1 MPKRTDI
8 SSILIIGAGPIIIG
22 QACEFDY
29 SGTQA
34 IKALKEEGYRIILV
48 NSNPATIMTDP
59 DMADATYVE
68 PITPEIVAKIIEKE
82 RGDLS
87 EGFALLPTM
96 GGQTAL
102 NCALSLK
109 KLGVLEKYNVEMI
122 GATAEAIDKAED
134 RQLFREAMTRIGLD
148 TPQSRLANATVLKK
162 ADRERY
168 LAEIARIKA
177 LTVSPAEKAQVLEAF
192 ERNWKQGE
200 RDRRKRYQE
209 HAMGEA
215 LVALAHVGLPAVLRP
230 SFTMGGTG
238 GGIAYNRDEFLDIV
252 ERGLDASPTNEVLIE
267 ESVVGWK
274 EYEMEVVR
282 DKADNCIIVCSIENF
297 DPMGVH
303 TGDSITVAPALTL
316 TDKEYQIMR
325 DASLAVLREIGVE
338 TGGSNV
344 QFAINP
350 ANGRMI
356 VIEMNPRVSRSSAL
370 ASKATGFPIARVAAK
385 LAVGYTLDEI
395 ANDITGG
402 ATPASFEPSIDYVV
416 TKIPRFAF
424 EKFPG
429 AEPTLTTA
437 MKSVGESMA
446 IGRTFQESLQKA
458 LRSLETGLDGLD
470 EVEIEGLGQG
480 DDKNA
485 IRAAISTPTPERILY
500 VGQALRLGFTEE
512 QVFEACAIDPW
523 FIAQMK
529 GLVDKEEKVRALG
542 LPQTPG
548 AFRQLKSM
556 GFSDKRLAALANLTE
571 AEVKAQRHGLNVRPV
586 FKRIDTC
593 AAEFA
598 SPTAYMYSTYAP
610 PFAGSPADEARP
622 TDRKK
627 VVILG
632 GGPNRIGQGIEF
644 DYCCCHACYALTEAG
659 YETIMVNCNPET
671 VSTDYDTSERL
682 YLEPLTAEDVL
693 EILDAERAN
702 GTLHGVIVQFGG
714 QTPLKLARALE
725 EAGIPILGTSPDMID
740 LAEDRDRFKRLL
752 DKLHLKQPRNGIAY
766 SVEQARIIATELG
779 LPFVVRPSY
788 VLGGRAMAIIHDE
801 TGFEDYLL
809 GTLPSLIPSEV
820 KAKYPNDKTGQIN
833 TVLGRNPLLFDRYLS
848 DATEIDVDCLA
859 DGKTVYIAGIME
871 HIEEA
876 GIHSGDSAC
885 SLPPRSL
892 SPDTI
897 AELERQTRALA
908 LALNVG
914 GLMNVQYAIK
924 DGVIHV
930 LEVNPRASRT
940 VPFVA
945 KVIGEPVA
953 KIAARV
959 MAGESLASFGL
970 EPKVLKHIAVKEAV
984 FPFAR
989 FPGVDVLLGPEM
1001 RSTGEVMGLDFSFE
1015 VAFAKSQLGAG
1026 SKVPTAGVVFVSVKD
1041 DDKPRILPT
1050 IRMLASLG
1058 FSILATGGTLRF
1070 LNENGVNATKINK
1083 VLEGRPH
1090 VVDAIK
1096 NGDIQL
1102 VFNTTDGPKAL
1113 ADSRSLRRA
1122 ALLHKVPYYTTLA
1135 GSIAAADGIRAYCGG
1150 DLEVRSLQSYFG

>member
-1 MPKRTDI
+1 
-8 SSILIIGAGPIIIG
+8 
-22 QACEFDY
+22 
-29 SGTQA
+29 
-34 IKALKEEGYRIILV
+34 
-48 NSNPATIMTDP
+48 MTDP
-59 DMADATYVE
+59 DLADATYVE

-82 RGDLS
+82 RPD
-87 EGFALLPTM
+87 ALLPTM

-109 KLGVLEKYNVEMI
+109 KMGVLEKFGVEMI
-122 GATAEAIDKAED
+122 GATAEAIDMAED
-134 RQLFREAMTRIGLD
+134 RELFKEAMARIGLE
-148 TPQSRLANATVLKK
+148 TCRSHH
-162 ADRERY
+162 
-168 LAEIARIKA
+168 IKTLGQA
-177 LTVSPAEKAQVLEAF
+177 LEAL
-192 ERNWKQGE
+192 E
-200 RDRRKRYQE
+200 DI
-209 HAMGEA
+209 
-215 LVALAHVGLPAVLRP
+215 GLPAIIRP

-238 GGIAYNRDEFLDIV
+238 GGIAYNKAEFIEIV
-252 ERGLDASPTNEVLIE
+252 ERGIDASPTSEVLIE
-267 ESVVGWK
+267 ESVLGWK

-282 DKADNCIIVCSIENF
+282 DKHDNCIIICSIENL

-303 TGDSITVAPALTL
+303 TGDSITIAPALTL

-344 QFAINP
+344 QFAVNP
-350 ANGRMI
+350 ENGRMI

-370 ASKATGFPIARVAAK
+370 ASKATGFPIAKVAAR

-402 ATPASFEPSIDYVV
+402 ATPASFEPTIDYIV

-429 AEPTLTTA
+429 SETTLTTS

-470 EVEIEGLGQG
+470 EIEIEGLGQG
-480 DDKNA
+480 DDRNA
-485 IRAAISTPTPERILY
+485 IKAAIGTPTPDRLLQ
-500 VGQALRLGFTEE
+500 VAQAMRLGFSDEE
-512 QVFEACAIDPW
+512 IFDSCKIDPW
-523 FIAQMK
+523 LIEQLR
-529 GLVDKEEKVRALG
+529 GIVDMENKVRAHG
-542 LPQTPG
+542 LPTTPG

-556 GFSDKRLAALANLTE
+556 GFSDKRLAALAGKNDG
-571 AEVKAQRHGLNVRPV
+571 EVTKLRQSLDVRPV
-586 FKRIDTC
+586 YKRIDTC

-610 PFAGSPADEARP
+610 PFAGVMADEARP

-644 DYCCCHACYALTEAG
+644 DYCCCHACFALRDAG

-671 VSTDYDTSERL
+671 VSTDYDTSDRL
-682 YLEPLTAEDVL
+682 YFEPLTAEDVL
-693 EILDAERAN
+693 EILHAEQKN

-714 QTPLKLARALE
+714 QTPLKLAHALE
-725 EAGIPILGTSPDMID
+725 EAGIPILGTSPDAID

-752 DKLHLKQPRNGIAY
+752 DKLGLKQPKNGIAY
-766 SVEQARIIATELG
+766 SVEQSRMIASELG

-788 VLGGRAMAIIHDE
+788 VLGGRAMAIIRDE
-801 TGFEDYLL
+801 AQFEDYLL

-833 TVLGRNPLLFDRYLS
+833 MVLGKNPLLFDRYLS
-848 DATEIDVDCLA
+848 DAIEVDVDCLA
-859 DGKTVYIAGIME
+859 DGKTAYIAGIME

-892 SPDTI
+892 SPDML
-897 AELERQTRALA
+897 AELERQTRAMAIA
-908 LALNVG
+908 LEVG

-924 DGVIHV
+924 DDEIYV

-945 KVIGEPVA
+945 KVIGEPIA

-970 EPKVLKHIAVKEAV
+970 KPKVLKHVGVKEAV

-1001 RSTGEVMGLDFSFE
+1001 RSTGEVIGLDRSFD

-1026 SKVPTAGVVFVSVKD
+1026 SKVPTSGTVFISVRD
-1041 DDKPRILPT
+1041 ADKPRILAT
-1050 IRMLASLG
+1050 ARMLDGLG
-1058 FSILATGGTLRF
+1058 YKISATGGTWRYLKEKGLSPVR
-1070 LNENGVNATKINK
+1070 VNK

-1090 VVDAIK
+1090 IVDAIK
-1096 NGDIQL
+1096 NGEIA
-1102 VFNTTDGPKAL
+1102 VVINTTEGPKAL
-1113 ADSRSLRRA
+1113 NDSRSLRRN
-1122 ALLHKVPYYTTLA
+1122 ALLHKVPYYTTLSGA
-1135 GSIAAADGIRAYCGG
+1135 IAAAEGMRAYRSG
-1150 DLEVRSLQSYFG
+1150 DLEVRSLQSYFDTAA